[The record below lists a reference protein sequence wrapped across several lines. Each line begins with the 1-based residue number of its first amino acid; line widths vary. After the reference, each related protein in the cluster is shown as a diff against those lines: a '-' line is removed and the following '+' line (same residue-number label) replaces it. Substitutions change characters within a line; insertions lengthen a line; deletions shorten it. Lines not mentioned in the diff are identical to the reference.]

1 MSEAARLVNL
11 YRYPMKGLTPEPME
25 AAELKAGECIAWDRA
40 FAIENGS
47 ADFDPA
53 APKHFPKIKFL
64 MLMRNERLAR
74 LRSRFDDRTA
84 TLSISEDG
92 RELVSASLMTE
103 EGRTA
108 IEDFMRSYMKDDLRG
123 APRLVHAPGFS
134 HSDAPAKLVSIINLA
149 SVRELEKAIGR
160 PVDPLRFRANAYV
173 DGLEPWED
181 HEWVGRTLK
190 LGDATLKGVFRIQR
204 CAATN
209 VDPSTA
215 ARDMEIPATLQRLW
229 GHMDLG
235 LYTQVVEGGTI
246 RPGDRLTLL

>member
-1 MSEAARLVNL
+1 MSEAARLANL

-25 AAELKAGECIAWDRA
+25 AAELRAGECIAWDRA

-74 LRSRFDDRTA
+74 LRSRFDDRAT

-92 RELVSASLMTE
+92 RELVSANLMTE
-103 EGRTA
+103 EGRTT

-149 SVRELEKAIGR
+149 SVRDLEKAIGR
-160 PVDPLRFRANAYV
+160 PVDPLRFRANVYV

-246 RPGDRLTLL
+246 RPGDRLTLV

>member
-1 MSEAARLVNL
+1 MSEAARLANL

-25 AAELKAGECIAWDRA
+25 AAELRAGECISWDRA

-74 LRSRFDDRTA
+74 LRSRFDDRTT

-92 RELVSASLMTE
+92 RELVSANLMTE
-103 EGRTA
+103 EGRQA

-149 SVRELEKAIGR
+149 SVRDLEKAIGR
-160 PVDPLRFRANAYV
+160 PVDPLRFRANVYV

-246 RPGDRLTLL
+246 RPGDRLTLV

>member
-1 MSEAARLVNL
+1 MSEAARLANL

-25 AAELKAGECIAWDRA
+25 AAELRAGECIAWDRA

-74 LRSRFDDRTA
+74 LRSRFDDRTT

-92 RELVSASLMTE
+92 RELVSANLMTE
-103 EGRTA
+103 EGRQA

-149 SVRELEKAIGR
+149 SVRDLEKAIGR
-160 PVDPLRFRANAYV
+160 PVDPLRFRANVYV

-246 RPGDRLTLL
+246 RPGDRLTLV

>member
-1 MSEAARLVNL
+1 MSEAARLANL
-11 YRYPMKGLTPEPME
+11 YRYPMKGLTPEQME
-25 AAELKAGECIAWDRA
+25 AAELRAGECIAWDRA

-74 LRSRFDDRTA
+74 LRSRFDDRTT

-92 RELVSASLMTE
+92 RELVSANLMTE
-103 EGRTA
+103 EGRQA

-149 SVRELEKAIGR
+149 SVRDLEKAIGR
-160 PVDPLRFRANAYV
+160 PVDPLRFRANVYV

-229 GHMDLG
+229 GHTDLG

-246 RPGDRLTLL
+246 RPGDRLTLV

>member
-1 MSEAARLVNL
+1 MSEAARLANL

-25 AAELKAGECIAWDRA
+25 AAELRAGECIAWDRA

-74 LRSRFDDRTA
+74 LRSRFDDRTT

-92 RELVSASLMTE
+92 RELVSANLMTE
-103 EGRTA
+103 EGRQA

-149 SVRELEKAIGR
+149 SVRDLEKAVGR
-160 PVDPLRFRANAYV
+160 PVDPLRFRANVYV

-246 RPGDRLTLL
+246 RPGDRLTLV

>member
-1 MSEAARLVNL
+1 MSEAARLANL

-25 AAELKAGECIAWDRA
+25 AAELRAGECIAWDRA

-74 LRSRFDDRTA
+74 LRSRFDDRTT

-92 RELVSASLMTE
+92 RELVSANLMTE
-103 EGRTA
+103 EGRRA

-149 SVRELEKAIGR
+149 SVRDLEKAIDR
-160 PVDPLRFRANAYV
+160 PVDPLRFRANVYV

-246 RPGDRLTLL
+246 RPGDRLTLV